1 MLHSSFIR
9 YIRAL
14 LVLIG
19 LFWLPTEA
27 LAYDLKLSDIR
38 ELMKQQKYSESARLL
53 EAYVQLKPDETE
65 ALDILGVAYYQMG
78 LPRKALKVLKLSEKI
93 SPDPPYNLLFQG
105 LSFAV
110 IKEYALAAYYFKQA
124 ANHPK
129 KNSAYARLATYEL
142 ASWYYNRRK
151 IVRAKRWTRI
161 YLSRYPNGKHVS
173 TLREVQ
179 KHLKIGKF
187 VGHLPGMRRPNVE
200 QAYFTHSGLSLG
212 SFPHY
217 WIMETGSIYGEEDG
231 VQITSQQDYSFQDR
245 KTIVYAFR
253 FLTGLG
259 VGPFQ
264 LSGFAF
270 NGGYTYHQ
278 IWHTTPDR
286 VAVYSNNP
294 SDLAYFPLRPD
305 LQTRNHDFYLKSSF
319 ALPHYFSTGLSAVTS
334 IERMGSRLPGP
345 DPWTYTN
352 SSHLMSYHFALTPW
366 IGVQFNPRHILKSYL
381 YLMRWINKEDP
392 QFSHQSITNQ
402 SLPASLGALYHGNFP
417 KIKLQVELDGRYY
430 QYLFNDPYL
439 DHKDLGISGRITHDL
454 TSNLHLYLSGSWSR
468 KKYTEPHLKI
478 GQCSLFRK
486 KKPNPG
492 ENNQQKPPDLKTHDP
507 VRCDRVDKI
516 WNANGGVSFTFKE
529 HYGFFARAEFNSNTN
544 VNIQELS
551 FRNLYYRCGF
561 SMAFPNVSKVTDYTY
576 IHSRK
581 PLNIST
587 RQ

>member
-1 MLHSSFIR
+1 MF
-9 YIRAL
+9 
-14 LVLIG
+14 G
-19 LFWLPTEA
+19 LFWLSTEA

-53 EAYVQLKPDETE
+53 EAFIQLKPDETA

-78 LPRKALKVLKLSEKI
+78 LPRKALKVLKVSEKI

-151 IVRAKRWTRI
+151 IVRAKRWIRI
-161 YLSRYPNGKHVS
+161 YLSRYPNGKHTP
-173 TLREVQ
+173 TLKEVQ
-179 KHLKIGKF
+179 KHLKIGQF
-187 VGHLPGMRRPNVE
+187 VGHLPGMRRPNIE

-217 WIMETGSIYGEEDG
+217 WHLETGSIYGEEYG
-231 VQITSQQDYSFQDR
+231 VRISSQQDYSFKDHQ
-245 KTIVYAFR
+245 TTVWAFR

-264 LSGFAF
+264 LSDFAI

-278 IWHTTPDR
+278 VWHTTPDR
-286 VAVYSNNP
+286 VVVYSNNP
-294 SDLAYFPLRPD
+294 SDLAYFPFRPD
-305 LQTRNHDFYLKSSF
+305 LQTRNHDFYLKASLE
-319 ALPHYFSTGLSAVTS
+319 LPHYFSTGLSAVTS
-334 IERMGSRLPGP
+334 MERMGSRLPGP
-345 DPWTYTN
+345 DPWTIS

-366 IGVQFNPRHILKSYL
+366 IGVQFNPRHALKSYL

-392 QFSHQSITNQ
+392 QFSHQTITNQ
-402 SLPASLGALYHGNFP
+402 SLPASLGVLYHGSFP
-417 KIKLQVELDGRYY
+417 RAKLQIELDSRYY

-439 DHKDLGISGRITHDL
+439 DHQDLGISGRITHDL
-454 TSNLHLYLSGSWSR
+454 TSNLHFYLSGSWSR

-486 KKPNPG
+486 KDG
-492 ENNQQKPPDLKTHDP
+492 AREDNQQKPPPLKTSDP

-516 WNANGGVSFTFKE
+516 WSANGGLTLTFKE
-529 HYGFFARAEFNSNTN
+529 HYGFFARAEFNNNTN

-576 IHSRK
+576 IHSRR